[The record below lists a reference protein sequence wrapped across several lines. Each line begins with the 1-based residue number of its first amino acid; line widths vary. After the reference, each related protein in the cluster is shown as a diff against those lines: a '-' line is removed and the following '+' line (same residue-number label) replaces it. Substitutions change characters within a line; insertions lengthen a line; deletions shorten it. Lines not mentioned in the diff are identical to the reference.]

1 MAPRLAGIDAPLA
14 IHMNKFTLI
23 CLWLALSSTTHATSL
38 NPGSTVGPIPVLS
51 YGSSQFPSGN
61 SNNGAAGPNAAL
73 QGGSWSAGLNLAGA
87 AINYADAVYTDP
99 TNGDLEFFYQMEASI
114 LGNPLDASSADL
126 STVIDGCTLSG
137 LNITGVAQIT
147 SATFNPFGSFAKPTS
162 PTNSISS
169 LSLSSNDQDLTID
182 FAASVAPG
190 DYSTI
195 LMIETTATT
204 CDPDNGSGNNGS
216 VNSGGNSGATGLPAT
231 SPGGQSGSGSSGVP
245 VVTPEPSVYGILSL
259 GSIGLL
265 LLVHRRQ
272 HKEQDEG

>member
-1 MAPRLAGIDAPLA
+1 M
-14 IHMNKFTLI
+14 
-23 CLWLALSSTTHATSL
+23 
-38 NPGSTVGPIPVLS
+38 
-51 YGSSQFPSGN
+51 
-61 SNNGAAGPNAAL
+61 
-73 QGGSWSAGLNLAGA
+73 
-87 AINYADAVYTDP
+87 DP
-99 TNGDLEFFYQMEASI
+99 TNGDLGFFYQIEPSI
-114 LGNPLDASSADL
+114 LGNALDSSSTDL

-190 DYSTI
+190 DYSAI